1 MSLKNEIEKT
11 MFKEGID
18 DRIQDI
24 ATFVDISVEDVNKR
38 LKTLTFS
45 DYIEKS
51 ILKAGKNISKEK
63 KKLLYEFGISLMNR
77 NI

>member
-11 MFKEGID
+11 MFTEGIE

-24 ATFVDISVEDVNKR
+24 ATFMDIPVDDVKKR

-45 DYIEKS
+45 DYIEVMTS
-51 ILKAGKNISKEK
+51 LKTKN
-63 KKLLYEFGISLMNR
+63 
-77 NI
+77 